1 MSIIGKRA
9 GRPLA
14 MLAALA
20 TLATGFVCMSDPV
33 EESTA
38 HAAETTS
45 AAEPVP
51 TYATARIVEK
61 ADGTGHDTPAQTFV
75 NSKNGFASGDDSP
88 TDGVVASGDTVEYS
102 LTLDFTA
109 AKKRT
114 IRVSFDLS
122 DAPYLGVADDSGF
135 CQPGQLVTAKRNSD
149 GSCSY
154 TVPAGG
160 VENLKQTFHLKAKD
174 TGGVVK
180 PGQIPK
186 VTVTREGENGAS
198 VTYRTDALTVVSTPA
213 ADLVIDNGSNPERGQ
228 SSYERRTYWSGKQDV
243 TGTFTIRADALTYP
257 GYSSTKGAST
267 LIPWTTK
274 VDISDFPEGT
284 VWTVGD
290 QTVTRNGDKTQ
301 YLTVSSGENGSG
313 TTIDYKIPSDS
324 AALKDMK
331 EGDVKYYDIHIMPD
345 ETVFRVKDG
354 NSDALLNMG
363 TGGEPGWNTGRDQ
376 STYDKDTGARA
387 GYPYANNDWSR
398 AIIQRAENSENSV
411 FTKSLQRPD
420 TANKTMFD
428 KESLT
433 FADAEGIAAVYH
445 SDNLGDTVAQNTE
458 VRTTLT
464 MLAGNVTV
472 NDPNSLSPIMQD
484 DWDSVKSRWKG
495 NLEVTQGGTPV
506 TGYTFQWAATGSDD
520 WHDGEPSEQDAPA
533 VGRIRVVFDPSRL
546 ALGGNAP
553 PVLVT
558 FDTVAIADPSKGN
571 EICEDTM
578 NAWLTPNDEA
588 STSDDYVWVA
598 QPSDPTASVSM
609 SLKAYDGD
617 GNQIT
622 DTANLKP
629 GARVDYTVDGQVDR
643 IMLSGTGMLPTI
655 TMTKPAGLYNPTCD
669 DPFWQMSV
677 DGDKLIFTPRDR
689 KTVPDVNRD
698 GTAILPDLHFS
709 GTVSNLASG
718 TVTATA
724 SMSVAVDENG
734 ALKGQTIDSNT
745 ASAQFSVSR
754 TETNSGV
761 MRVKTAKVEI
771 GDPLTWE
778 FNVYGKG
785 GNHTGTMDN
794 MILLPMNGDKKY
806 AQDTLHEYD
815 RGYSK
820 FNGSYKLTE
829 PVTINGD
836 NSTTTTVLYSTTT
849 GKTSDNPADYV
860 WKTWEQLTDDDK
872 ASVTAIRLTSKVIAS
887 DERMFIGAV
896 NGTVTLTP
904 TGNAEDDQYTLW
916 LGRNYYSD
924 ASGKPA
930 GSQPWPDVAKVVA
943 GSISG
948 TVWWDKDEDT
958 LIGTGEE
965 RIEGVEVTLSK
976 QDANG
981 VWQTVSTVKTDD
993 DGRYEF
999 NTLRSGTYK
1008 TSVKRNEG
1016 TVTGDGVQTQVTTYY
1031 NKSENVAN
1039 TRSWSNKLKANA
1051 KDESGD
1057 IHLDMGANQ
1066 ENVDFGYAKPDPK
1079 ATLDK
1084 TVTGPNCTT
1093 TKCVINW
1100 DVKIQNKSKSVERT
1114 QSSVSFSAGWSHSL
1128 ALDSQGHLW
1137 AWGKNDSGQLGDG
1150 TTTNQLVPIKVKSNK
1165 TFTQVS
1171 AGGYYSSENPDLPNG
1186 SHSLALDD
1194 EGHLWEWGY
1203 DGANT
1208 NQKTPVEVNPESTFI
1223 QVSAGG
1229 HHSLALDDEG
1239 HLWAWGRN
1247 RFGRLGSGDTRDR
1260 RIPVWVKS
1268 DVTFIQASAGGYH
1281 SLALDSQ
1288 GHLWAWGYNN
1298 DGQLGDGTNTN
1309 WSIPVEVNPKS
1320 TFTQISAGWSHS
1332 LALDDEGHLWAW
1344 GHNGHGE
1351 LGDGTNTNQSTP
1363 VRVKSDVT
1371 FVRIAAGAHHSLA
1384 LDSQGHLW
1392 AWGYNNDG
1400 QLGDGTDLNRNT
1412 PVEVKPESTFT
1423 GIAAD
1428 GYHSLA
1434 LDKEGRLWAWGSN
1447 KDGQLGD
1454 GTDKQQKTPVKVSGD
1469 HDWGS
1474 ITDDAS
1480 SEASGISRFD
1490 TSSVVS
1496 DRMSSE
1502 VHDVTTTVGADQI
1515 AEPIE
1520 PTSETTA
1527 EGMTT
1532 RTYNLPYAI
1541 GPGESITYHF
1551 TGTVDRDTADMT
1563 GKSQSDI
1570 DTWVKDHT
1578 KTIVNQAWFNSEHT
1592 PYSGTPHARKASV
1605 SEPNKPDKTQLD
1617 ANTNDV
1623 TGNPSCRTDSDYRES
1638 GRQHWFSTSDED
1650 SCDQVGTLITPNP
1663 SAKKLGSISGM
1674 YWEDTNRNGIREDD
1688 ETKRFAGQTVIL
1700 CDKSGN
1706 KQLATTTTDAN
1717 GAYKFDHL
1725 DADNNQYTIQFSRVA
1740 HRDFTKPDANDKTP
1754 SSDAS
1759 STDSDAKTNE
1769 DDYGLST
1776 VTVTLTQDR
1785 PDKTDVDAGVLPET
1799 WIASMPHTGMGLLL
1813 PALMLISIIGLVA
1826 AIILL
1831 SKGDRK

>member
-14 MLAALA
+14 MLAVVAMLA
-20 TLATGFVCMSDPV
+20 MSFVCMSNPV
-33 EESTA
+33 EDSTA
-38 HAAETTS
+38 Q

-61 ADGTGHDTPAQTFV
+61 ADGTGHGTAAQTFV
-75 NSKNGFASGDDSP
+75 NSKNGFTLGDDSP

-102 LTLDFTA
+102 MTLDFTA

-186 VTVTREGENGAS
+186 ITVTREGENGAS
-198 VTYRTDALTVVSTPA
+198 ATYRTDSLTVVSAPA
-213 ADLVIDNGSNPERGQ
+213 ADLVIDNGGNPERGQ

-284 VWTVGD
+284 VWTIGD

-301 YLTVSSGENGSG
+301 YLTISSGENGAD
-313 TTIDYKIPSDS
+313 TTIDYRIPADS

-354 NSDALLNMG
+354 NGDALLNMG

-398 AIIQRAENSENSV
+398 AIIQRAENSENNV

-420 TANKTMFD
+420 AANKTMFD

-445 SDNLGDTVAQNTE
+445 SDNLGDTVARNTE

-464 MLAGNVTV
+464 MLAGNVTA
-472 NDPNSLSPIMQD
+472 NDSDSLSPIMQD
-484 DWDSVKSRWKG
+484 DWDSTKSRWKG

-506 TGYTFQWAATGSDD
+506 TGCTFQWAATGSDD
-520 WHDGEPSEQDAPA
+520 WHDGEPSERDTPT

-553 PVLVT
+553 PVLVA
-558 FDTVAIADPSKGN
+558 FDTVAIADPSDGN
-571 EICEDTM
+571 VMCKDMMT
-578 NAWLTPNDEA
+578 AWLTPDDKGA
-588 STSDDYVWVA
+588 TSDDYVWVA
-598 QPSDPTASVSM
+598 QPADPKASVSM

-617 GNQIT
+617 GNQIA

-629 GARVDYTVDGQVDR
+629 GARVDYTVDGQIDR

-655 TMTKPAGLYNPTCD
+655 TVTKPKGLYNPTCD
-669 DPFWQMSV
+669 DPFWQMRV
-677 DGDKLIFTPRDR
+677 DGDKLIFTPRDG
-689 KTVPDVNRD
+689 KTVPEVDRN
-698 GTAILPDLHFS
+698 GTAHLPGVHFS

-718 TVTATA
+718 TMDATA
-724 SMSVAVDENG
+724 NMEVDIDKNG
-734 ALKGQTIDSNT
+734 ALEAQHVTSNT
-745 ASAQFSVSR
+745 ASAQFSVSH

-761 MRVKTAKVEI
+761 MRVKTAKAEI

-778 FNVYGKG
+778 FNVYRKG

-794 MILLPMNGDKKY
+794 MILLPANDDEKY
-806 AQDTLHEYD
+806 VQDTLHEYD

-836 NSTTTTVLYSTTT
+836 NSTTTTVLYSTTAD
-849 GKTSDNPADYV
+849 KKSDNPADYE
-860 WKTWEQLTDDDK
+860 WKTWEELTDEDK
-872 ASVTAIRLTSKVIAS
+872 AQVTAIRLTSDIIAS
-887 DERMFIGAV
+887 DEQMSTSAV
-896 NGTVTLTP
+896 NGTISLAP
-904 TGNAEDDQYTLW
+904 TDNVEGDRYTLW

-924 ASGKPA
+924 ADGKPA

-958 LIGTGEE
+958 SIGADEE
-965 RIEGVEVTLSK
+965 RIEGVKVTLSK
-976 QDANG
+976 QDADG
-981 VWQTVSTVKTDD
+981 VWQTVGTVKTDV

-999 NTLRSGTYK
+999 NTLRSGTYR
-1008 TSVKRNEG
+1008 TSVKRDKG
-1016 TVTGDGVQTQVTTYY
+1016 TTTNDGVQTQVTTYY
-1031 NKSENVAN
+1031 NKSENVTN

-1051 KDESGD
+1051 KDESDD
-1057 IHLDMGANQ
+1057 IHLDMGVDQ
-1066 ENVDFGYAKPDPK
+1066 EKVDFGYAKPDPK

-1084 TVTGPNCTT
+1084 TVADTKCTD
-1093 TKCVINW
+1093 TKCVISW

-1114 QSSVSFSAGWSHSL
+1114 QLNASFSAGWSHSL

-1137 AWGKNDSGQLGDG
+1137 AWGANDSGQLGDG
-1150 TTTNQLVPIKVKSNK
+1150 TTTNQLAPIKVKSSR

-1171 AGGYYSSENPDLPNG
+1171 AGDS
-1186 SHSLALDD
+1186 
-1194 EGHLWEWGY
+1194 
-1203 DGANT
+1203 
-1208 NQKTPVEVNPESTFI
+1208 
-1223 QVSAGG
+1223 
-1229 HHSLALDDEG
+1229 HSLALDDEG
-1239 HLWAWGRN
+1239 HLWAWGKNDSGQLGDGTTISRN
-1247 RFGRLGSGDTRDR
+1247 TPVEIKPESTFTQVSAGGSHSLALDSEGHLWAWGLNKFGRLGDGTTRDQHAP
-1260 RIPVWVKS
+1260 IEIMS
-1268 DVTFIQASAGGYH
+1268 GSTFIQVSAGGYH

-1298 DGQLGDGTNTN
+1298 DGQLGYGTTAN
-1309 WSIPVEVNPKS
+1309 WSPPAEVNPKS
-1320 TFTQISAGWSHS
+1320 TFTQVSAGWSHS

-1344 GHNGHGE
+1344 GLNKFGQLGNGTSGA
-1351 LGDGTNTNQSTP
+1351 NNKSTAP
-1363 VRVKSDVT
+1363 VEIESDST
-1371 FVRIAAGAHHSLA
+1371 FTGIAAGAHHSLA

-1400 QLGDGTDLNRNT
+1400 QLGNGTTRDRHA
-1412 PVEVKPESTFT
+1412 PVEIKSDSTFT

-1428 GYHSLA
+1428 GYYSLA
-1434 LDKEGRLWAWGSN
+1434 LDKEGRLWAWGTN

-1454 GTDKQQKTPVKVSGD
+1454 GTGRQQNTPTEVSGN
-1469 HDWGS
+1469 HAWGS
-1474 ITDDAS
+1474 IVGGVS
-1480 SEASGISRFD
+1480 SEASDISRFD
-1490 TSSVVS
+1490 TSSIVS

-1502 VHDVTTTVGADQI
+1502 VHDVTATVGIDQT

-1527 EGMTT
+1527 DGMTI
-1532 RTYNLPYAI
+1532 RKYNLPYAI
-1541 GPGESITYHF
+1541 GPGESIIYHF

-1563 GKSQSDI
+1563 GKSQPDI
-1570 DTWVKDHT
+1570 DRWVKEHT
-1578 KTIVNQAWFNSEHT
+1578 KTIVNQAWFDSEHT
-1592 PYSGTPHARKASV
+1592 PYSGTPHARKAQV
-1605 SEPNKPDKTQLD
+1605 SEPNRPDKTHLD
-1617 ANTNDV
+1617 TNTNDV
-1623 TGNPSCRTDSDYRES
+1623 TNNPSCRTDSDYRES

-1663 SAKKLGSISGM
+1663 SAKKLGSISGL
-1674 YWEDTNRNGIREDD
+1674 YWEDTNRNGIRDD
-1688 ETKRFAGQTVIL
+1688 GETKRFAGQTVIL

-1725 DADNNQYTIQFSRVA
+1725 DANGDQYTIQFSRVA
-1740 HRDFTKPDANDKTP
+1740 HRDFTKPDANDADKST
-1754 SSDAS
+1754 DAS
-1759 STDSDAKTNE
+1759 STDSDAKTDE
-1769 DDYGLST
+1769 DDYGMST
-1776 VTVTLTQDR
+1776 VTVTLTQDK
-1785 PDKTDVDAGVLPET
+1785 PDKANVDAGILPET
-1799 WIASMPHTGMGLLL
+1799 WITSMPHTGMGLLL
-1813 PALMLISIIGLVA
+1813 PSLMLVSIIGLVA

-1831 SKGDRK
+1831 SKNDRK

>member
-14 MLAALA
+14 MLAAVA

-33 EESTA
+33 EDSTA
-38 HAAETTS
+38 HAVET
-45 AAEPVP
+45 APA
-51 TYATARIVEK
+51 YATARIVEK
-61 ADGTGHDTPAQTFV
+61 ADGTGHGTAAQTFV
-75 NSKNGFASGDDSP
+75 NSKNGFTPGDDSP

-122 DAPYLGVADDSGF
+122 SAPYLEVTDDSGF
-135 CQPGQLVTAKRNSD
+135 CQPGQLVTAQRNND

-160 VENLKQTFHLKAKD
+160 VENLTQTFHLKAKD
-174 TGGVVK
+174 TGGVAK

-198 VTYRTDALTVVSTPA
+198 TTYRTDALTVVSAPA
-213 ADLVIDNGSNPERGQ
+213 ADLVIDNGGNPERGQ
-228 SSYERRTYWSGKQDV
+228 SSYERRAYWSENQDV
-243 TGTFTIRADALTYP
+243 TGTFTIRADALIYP

-290 QTVTRNGDKTQ
+290 QTVTCNGDKTQ
-301 YLTVSSGENGSG
+301 YLTVSSGENGAD
-313 TTIDYKIPSDS
+313 TTIGYRIPADA

-331 EGDVKYYDIHIMPD
+331 EGDVRYYDIHIMPD
-345 ETVFRVKDG
+345 ETVFRVEGDNG
-354 NSDALLNMG
+354 DALLNMG

-387 GYPYANNDWSR
+387 GYPYANDDWSR
-398 AIIQRAENSENSV
+398 AIIQRAEKTKNNI

-433 FADAEGIAAVYH
+433 FADAESTAAIYH
-445 SDNLGDTVAQNTE
+445 SNNIGDTVAQNTE

-472 NDPNSLSPIMQD
+472 SDPNSLSPIMQD
-484 DWDSVKSRWKG
+484 DWDSTTSRWKG
-495 NLEVTQGGTPV
+495 NLTVTQGGAPV
-506 TGYTFQWAATGSDD
+506 TGYTFQWAATKSDD

-558 FDTVAIADPSKGN
+558 FDTVAIADPSNGN
-571 EICEDTM
+571 KICKDTM
-578 NAWLTPNDEA
+578 NAWLTPDDEA
-588 STSDDYVWVA
+588 STSDDYVWVTKPA
-598 QPSDPTASVSM
+598 DPTAAVSM
-609 SLKAYDGD
+609 SLKAYDGE

-629 GARVDYTVDGQVDR
+629 GARVDYTVDGQVDK
-643 IMLSGTGMLPTI
+643 IMLSDTGMHPTI
-655 TMTKPAGLYNPTCD
+655 TVTKPKGLYNPTCD
-669 DPFWQMSV
+669 DPFWQMRV
-677 DGDKLIFTPRDR
+677 DGDKLIFTPRDGS
-689 KTVPDVNRD
+689 TIPEVNRN
-698 GTAILPDLHFS
+698 GTANLPGVHFS

-718 TVTATA
+718 TMDATA
-724 SMSVAVDENG
+724 SMEVDIEKNG
-734 ALKGQTIDSNT
+734 ALEAQHVTSNT
-745 ASAQFSVSR
+745 ASAQFSVSG

-761 MRVKTAKVEI
+761 MRVKTAKAEI

-778 FNVYGKG
+778 FNVYGKS

-794 MILLPMNGDKKY
+794 MILLPANGDSKY
-806 AQDTLHEYD
+806 VQDKLEEYD
-815 RGYSK
+815 RGYSDYH
-820 FNGSYKLTE
+820 GTYKLTE
-829 PVTINGD
+829 PITINND
-836 NSTTTTVLYSTTT
+836 NSTATTVLYSTTT
-849 GKTSDNPADYV
+849 GKKSDNPADYE
-860 WKTWEQLTDDDK
+860 WKTWEELTDEDK
-872 ASVTAIRLTSKVIAS
+872 AKVTAIRLTSTVIAS

-896 NGTVTLTP
+896 NGTITLTP
-904 TGNAEDDQYTLW
+904 TGNAEGDQYTMW

-948 TVWWDKDEDT
+948 TVWWDKDENT
-958 LIGTGEE
+958 AIGVDEE
-965 RIEGVEVTLSK
+965 RIEGVEVTLSR
-976 QDANG
+976 QDTDG
-981 VWQTVSTVKTDD
+981 KWKTVKTVKTDD
-993 DGRYEF
+993 DGHYEF
-999 NTLRSGTYK
+999 GTLRSGTYK

-1016 TVTGDGVQTQVTTYY
+1016 TVTGDGVQTQVITYY
-1031 NKSENVAN
+1031 NKSEDVTN
-1039 TRSWSNKLKANA
+1039 TRSWSNKLKTNA
-1051 KDESGD
+1051 KDTSDD
-1057 IHLDMGANQ
+1057 IHLGIGVDQ
-1066 ENVDFGYAKPDPK
+1066 KNVDFGYAKPDPK

-1084 TVTGPNCTT
+1084 TVTGTNCTT

-1114 QSSVSFSAGWSHSL
+1114 QSSASFSAGWSHSL

-1150 TTTNQLVPIKVKSNK
+1150 TTTNQLVPIKVKSSR

-1171 AGGYYSSENPDLPNG
+1171 AGD
-1186 SHSLALDD
+1186 SHSLALDSQ
-1194 EGHLWEWGY
+1194 GHLWAWGKNDSGQLG
-1203 DGANT
+1203 DGT
-1208 NQKTPVEVNPESTFI
+1208 TISRSTPVEIKSESTFI
-1223 QVSAGG
+1223 QVSAGSS
-1229 HHSLALDDEG
+1229 HSLALDSEG
-1239 HLWAWGRN
+1239 HLWAWGLN
-1247 RFGRLGSGDTRDR
+1247 KFGRLGDGTTRDR
-1260 RIPVWVKS
+1260 YAPVEIKPGS
-1268 DVTFIQASAGGYH
+1268 TFTQVSAGGYH

-1298 DGQLGDGTNTN
+1298 DGQLGDGTTTHRYA
-1309 WSIPVEVNPKS
+1309 PVEVMSGS
-1320 TFTQISAGWSHS
+1320 TFTQVSAGWSHS
-1332 LALDDEGHLWAW
+1332 LALDDEGHLWTW
-1344 GHNGHGE
+1344 GLNKFGQLGNGTSGV
-1351 LGDGTNTNQSTP
+1351 NNKSTAP
-1363 VRVKSDVT
+1363 VEIKSDST
-1371 FVRIAAGAHHSLA
+1371 FTGIAAGAHHSLA
-1384 LDSQGHLW
+1384 LDSEGHLW

-1400 QLGDGTDLNRNT
+1400 QLGDGTDANRKI
-1412 PVEVKPESTFT
+1412 PVEVKSDSTFT

-1428 GYHSLA
+1428 GYYSLA
-1434 LDKEGRLWAWGSN
+1434 LDGEGHLQAWGTN

-1454 GTDKQQKTPVKVSGD
+1454 GTGKQQNTPVKVSGD

-1474 ITDDAS
+1474 ITDDGS
-1480 SEASGISRFD
+1480 SEASGISRLD

-1502 VHDVTTTVGADQI
+1502 VHDVTATVGIDQT

-1520 PTSETTA
+1520 PTSETTVDD
-1527 EGMTT
+1527 MTT

-1570 DTWVKDHT
+1570 DEWVKKHT
-1578 KTIVNQAWFNSEHT
+1578 KTIVNQAWFDSEHT
-1592 PYSGTPHARKASV
+1592 PYSGTPHARKANV
-1605 SEPNKPDKTQLD
+1605 SEPNKPDRTQLD
-1617 ANTNDV
+1617 TNTNDV

-1663 SAKKLGSISGM
+1663 SAKKLGSISGL

-1725 DADNNQYTIQFSRVA
+1725 DADGDQYTIQFSRVA
-1740 HRDFTKPDANDKTP
+1740 HRDFTKPDVSDTDK

-1759 STDSDAKTNE
+1759 STDSDVDTSE
-1769 DDYGLST
+1769 DTYGTST
-1776 VTVTLTQDR
+1776 VTITLTQDK
-1785 PDKTDVDAGVLPET
+1785 PDKTNVDAGVLPET

-1813 PALMLISIIGLVA
+1813 PALMLVSIIGLVA

-1831 SKGDRK
+1831 SKGDRR